1 MTCQI
6 PIQAVRCMVEFEKV
20 VLMLNN
26 YDIYVAS
33 CSETGAVYHYKMQKG
48 ALEFADR
55 TEMNR
60 PMYMTVSENKM
71 HILLREVFENKE
83 SGMITYDMDADGK
96 LTNPSDVV
104 STKGEVACHLTEVD
118 GAMYCVNYISGSV
131 IKLPDKLAVHSGN
144 SIHPKRQQS
153 SHPHYVCASPD
164 GKYILVT
171 DLGLDRIFVYTKD
184 LELHSITDMP
194 AGHGPRHLVCH
205 PDGKRV
211 YCANE
216 LGSTL
221 SELAYEDGVLTLKN
235 TVSTIPPGYH
245 GANAVAA
252 IRYNKD
258 KIYVTNRGHNSIA
271 VFDDCLQLG
280 KVFPCGGEEPRDI
293 WIIEDVII
301 CTNQFSDKVCFIST
315 LDGSLLKE
323 INLEAPLCVVCIK
336 Y

>member
-1 MTCQI
+1 
-6 PIQAVRCMVEFEKV
+6 MVEFEKV

-33 CSETGAVYHYKMQKG
+33 YSRTGGIYHYKMVDEV
-48 ALEFADR
+48 LELINITGMD
-55 TEMNR
+55 R
-60 PMYMTVSENKM
+60 PMYMIVSKNKM
-71 HILLREVFENKE
+71 NILLREVMKGKE
-83 SGMITYDMDADGK
+83 SGVVAYDMDADGK

-171 DLGLDRIFVYTKD
+171 DLGLDKIFVYTKN

-205 PDGKRV
+205 PDEKRV

-258 KIYVTNRGHNSIA
+258 KIYVTNRGHNSI
-271 VFDDCLQLG
+271 VVMDENLRIENLFS
-280 KVFPCGGEEPRDI
+280 CGGEEPRDI
-293 WIIEDVII
+293 WIMDDVII
-301 CTNQFSDKVCFIST
+301 CTNQFSDKVCFISAQ
-315 LDGSLLKE
+315 DGSLLEE
-323 INLEAPLCVVCIK
+323 IKLEAPLCVVCVK
-336 Y
+336 NEKFGGKAR